1 MTKTFPELVAAE
13 LARARAKHQWPQ
25 PPSFHHAHS
34 VLQEEVEEFWEEVRA
49 QYPDSAR
56 VLEEL
61 IQVGAMAQRAA
72 EELNLIFNDKIQP

>member
-1 MTKTFPELVAAE
+1 MNAFAKAVELE
-13 LARARAKHQWPQ
+13 LQRARAKHAWPR

-34 VLQEEVEEFWEEVRA
+34 VLQEDVDEFWTEVKA
-49 QYPDSAR
+49 QSPDGRR

-72 EELNLIFNDKIQP
+72 EELGLIERGPTP